1 MEEENKVSEEKQVK
15 VPNPNPYKKDHGES
29 DPEVEAFAKGELAKY
44 QREQREKEAI
54 AATEQKDTDASEETA
69 EKSDQEATPIAER
82 PAKAEDRV
90 FKKRYDDL
98 KKHYDSTINKHK
110 EELTSLRAQLES
122 STKQFVPPKSKEEL
136 EAWRKEYPD
145 VYDMVE
151 TIAMNKATTQT
162 ADLENKYKDL
172 QLQQEQIAKEKAE
185 VELLKIH
192 PDFNDLRQQDDFHTW
207 AEQQDPTI
215 QKHKDELESLRNRLE
230 SGNSQFAPPKS
241 KEELEAWRKEYPD
254 VYDMVETIAM
264 EKATT
269 RTAELEDKYKNL
281 QLQQE
286 QIAKEKAE
294 VELLK
299 LHPDFNELR
308 KQDSFH
314 EWAERQDP
322 TIQGWL
328 YENTSNATL
337 AARAIDLYKMDQG
350 ISKLS
355 KKQESNVKKEAAK
368 AISKTRKST
377 ETDMPQKKIWT
388 ATEISKLKAH
398 EFEKLES
405 EIDLARL
412 EGRIEQR

>member
-1 MEEENKVSEEKQVK
+1 MEEEKKVSKETKVK
-15 VPNPNPYKKDHGES
+15 MPEANPYSKVRETDDAET
-29 DPEVEAFAKGELAKY
+29 EAFAKGELTKFH
-44 QREQREKEAI
+44 REQRQKEAE

-69 EKSDQEATPIAER
+69 EKSEVKATPIAER

-110 EELTSLRAQLES
+110 EEVVSLRSQLES
-122 STKQFVPPKSKEEL
+122 STNQFVPPKSKEEL

-162 ADLENKYKDL
+162 AE
-172 QLQQEQIAKEKAE
+172 I
-185 VELLKIH
+185 
-192 PDFNDLRQQDDFHTW
+192 
-207 AEQQDPTI
+207 
-215 QKHKDELESLRNRLE
+215 
-230 SGNSQFAPPKS
+230 
-241 KEELEAWRKEYPD
+241 
-254 VYDMVETIAM
+254 
-264 EKATT
+264 
-269 RTAELEDKYKNL
+269 EDKYKNL

-299 LHPDFNELR
+299 LHPDFNEIR
-308 KQDSFH
+308 QKEEFH
-314 EWAERQDP
+314 NWAANQDP

-328 YENTSNATL
+328 YENTSNARL

-350 ISKLS
+350 ISQLT
-355 KKQESNVKKEAAK
+355 KKEEKDIKKEAAK
-368 AISKTRKST
+368 AISKTKKST
-377 ETDMPQKKIWT
+377 ESDIPKKKIWT
-388 ATEISKLKAH
+388 TSEISKLKTH
-398 EFEKLES
+398 EFEKHEKD
-405 EIDLARL
+405 IDLARL